1 MSPDWKRRG
10 IFVTGTDTG
19 VGKTIVSAGLVSLA
33 RKRGLRARG
42 VKPIETGCPVKSGML
57 APEDGTFL
65 QRASEGDL
73 TLDECVPFRFSLPA
87 SPYRAA
93 AMEGS
98 QLKLFDVVEHVLA
111 LAEDAYLTVVEGAGG
126 LMVPIEEKLL
136 MVDLIERLA
145 FPALLVARTT
155 LGTVNHTLLS
165 LEALKRRGIPTASIV
180 LSGGSSTPG
189 PEEEYTPR
197 DLARLVGD
205 VPVAV
210 LPNLSPEVAGDP
222 ARIAE
227 TLSSLWPEELLTSW
241 LGT

>member
-1 MSPDWKRRG
+1 M
-10 IFVTGTDTG
+10 V
-19 VGKTIVSAGLVSLA
+19 
-33 RKRGLRARG
+33 
-42 VKPIETGCPVKSGML
+42 
-57 APEDGTFL
+57 
-65 QRASEGDL
+65 
-73 TLDECVPFRFSLPA
+73 
-87 SPYRAA
+87 
-93 AMEGS
+93 
-98 QLKLFDVVEHVLA
+98 DVVEHILA
-111 LAEDAYLTVVEGAGG
+111 LAEDADLTIVEGAGG
-126 LMVPIEEKLL
+126 LMVPIDENLL

-165 LEALKRRGIPTASIV
+165 LEALRRRGIPAAGIV

-197 DLARLVGD
+197 DLASFVGD

-222 ARIAE
+222 GRIAA
-227 TLSSLWPEELLTSW
+227 TLSSLWPEKLLASW

>member
-10 IFVTGTDTG
+10 LFVTGTDTG
-19 VGKTIVSAGLVSLA
+19 VGKTIVTAGLVSLA
-33 RKRGLRARG
+33 RKRGLRARA

-57 APEDGTFL
+57 SPEDGIVL
-65 QRASEGDL
+65 QRASEEDL
-73 TLDECVPFRFSLPA
+73 TLDESVPFRFSLPA

-93 AMEGS
+93 AMEGR

-111 LAEDAYLTVVEGAGG
+111 LAEDADLTIVEGAGG

-136 MVDLIERLA
+136 MIDLIERLG
-145 FPALLVARTT
+145 FPVLLVARTT
-155 LGTVNHTLLS
+155 LGTINHTLLS
-165 LEALKRRGIPTASIV
+165 LEALRRRGVRAAGIV
-180 LSGGSSTPG
+180 LSGGSSASG

-205 VPVAV
+205 VPVEV
-210 LPNLSPEVAGDP
+210 LPRLSPEVVRDP
-222 ARIAE
+222 GRIAAA
-227 TLSSLWPEELLTSW
+227 LSSLWSEELLASW